1 MGNFC
6 TQCGAPLIPGQ
17 PHICRNAQ
25 QGTTPGQDTTGFASQ
40 FDTGFAGQSGTTG
53 TQTGFQGQTGTTG
66 TQGGF
71 RGQTGTTG
79 TQGGFRGQ
87 GGTTGTQGGTTGTQG
102 GTTGTQTGNTGNQ
115 GGFVGQTGRPVGN
128 ETPDNG
134 PEIQPAITINASGL
148 RQWWI
153 TLKNRI
159 GIGDPESNSDG
170 VYERG
175 MQIVPENLSANEGEK
190 PIRQYDVAVLR
201 SRAKLARAEGRL
213 QVTNKRLI
221 FRATGRSIQGKTTL
235 QHEFALDDLKGFEIH
250 KDYRF
255 SLLDLLLSL
264 VCITVAGGAF
274 GYITTM
280 VLSEHPVLGSLLG
293 IAFGVG
299 GVIPFFYLFR
309 MFFVKMLCAAAG
321 TYSTFIVYN
330 MVRVYARY
338 TDSFGWSLLTGLSFL
353 TFVAAILTLLVSIF
367 LFCFKPNLVFDI
379 KTMGGGAPIQIRAK
393 SRAFSLNQNDY
404 TGFSEVLP
412 AADTERALREV
423 GALINDVQKMGDRAI
438 EAWAKE
444 TKR

>member
-1 MGNFC
+1 MGKFC

-40 FDTGFAGQSGTTG
+40 FDTGFVGQTGTTG
-53 TQTGFQGQTGTTG
+53 TQTGTTG

-71 RGQTGTTG
+71 RG
-79 TQGGFRGQ
+79 
-87 GGTTGTQGGTTGTQG
+87 QGGTTGTQG

-153 TLKNRI
+153 ALKNRI

-201 SRAKLARAEGRL
+201 TRAKLARAEGRL

-221 FRATGRSIQGKTTL
+221 FRATGRSIRGKTTL

-255 SLLDLLLSL
+255 SLFDLIVAL
-264 VCITVAGGAF
+264 VGIFAVGGVFTSVATAITDA
-274 GYITTM
+274 
-280 VLSEHPVLGSLLG
+280 HPALGSLLG
-293 IAFGVG
+293 VLVGVLG
-299 GVIPFFYLFR
+299 IIPFFYVYR
-309 MFFVKMLCAAAG
+309 MFLGKLFCAVAGVCCAFVANSYAQ
-321 TYSTFIVYN
+321 TYAYHTNGFGWNLLSRLSFIVS
-330 MVRVYARY
+330 VVA
-338 TDSFGWSLLTGLSFL
+338 LLT
-353 TFVAAILTLLVSIF
+353 ALVS
-367 LFCFKPNLVFDI
+367 LFFSCFQPNLVFDI

-438 EAWAKE
+438 ETWAKE